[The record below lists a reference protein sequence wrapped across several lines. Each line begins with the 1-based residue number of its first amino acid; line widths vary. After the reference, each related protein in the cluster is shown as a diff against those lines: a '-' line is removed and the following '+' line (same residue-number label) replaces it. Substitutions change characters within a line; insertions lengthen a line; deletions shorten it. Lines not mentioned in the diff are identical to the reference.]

1 MSIAHDLTSR
11 TTLRKLGKYEVL
23 GELGHGAMGVVYRAR
38 DPIINRLVALKTITT
53 GLADD
58 PNLLQRFYREA
69 QSAGGLQHPNIVTIY
84 DMGEEQKLPYIAM
97 ELIEGESLD
106 QVIQR
111 RTTLSVTLKIAYALQ
126 ACRAFDYA
134 HKRGIVHRDIKPGN
148 VMVTRDGVVKV
159 VDFGIARVLD
169 TSKTQ
174 TGMLIGTFAYMSPEQ
189 YNGEHA
195 DERSDIWSFGVLL
208 YELLCYHR
216 PFVGETPARLMHSIC
231 SQEPQRVC
239 ERATDCPPEIDAIVA
254 KLLRKSAQERFQS
267 MEDLLLE
274 LEPVHKALQAKAVA
288 ELIGLSLELLG
299 KNEYSQA
306 RELLRESLKIDSANA
321 QARAL
326 LERANA
332 ELKRLLT
339 RPKAQLHVSKGRA
352 LLEEGRIQEAVT
364 EAESAL
370 NLDSNF
376 GPAQELEKDVRR
388 ELERAQMVAEWLQA
402 SGQRLAEGNPDEAEK
417 SLARVFE
424 LDPQNKQAQEL
435 KQQAV
440 VEKAERQRRLRLTEG
455 MREARELWTK
465 LKYDGCIDI
474 LDNLRAEFTEEEE
487 IQRLLDTVREDQ
499 AEQYRQTSLGN
510 ARNLLAAGNYPDSR
524 SLLVKLLQEFPS
536 DEEILRLLEDVHAEE
551 AKRRRQQVLAEARS
565 LLSNRQYQESI
576 GKLVVLYEEFPADR
590 EILLALET
598 AREDQAEQEKQQ
610 GIAEAR
616 KLLAARRYDDCKAA
630 LATLQGR
637 FPNDEAIP
645 ELQEAVRAEQ
655 LEQRKQAG
663 LAKAR
668 NLLSAGQ
675 YEQSIEV
682 LIQLGKDFA
691 ADEEIPK
698 LLQTAHT
705 EHREK
710 EKQQGVGAVRN
721 LLAAQRYE
729 ECSELLERLQKQF
742 ANDPEMSELQKAL
755 KTDQAEQRKSRSLG
769 KARNLLSARNYEQ
782 ALAVLNELAAE
793 FPKDEAV
800 LKLLAVAREGLTEQR
815 KLKSLDEARTLL
827 GARRYDE
834 SISLLT
840 RLKKEFPDER
850 EVSRLLAN
858 AAKEQAEQYK
868 QEKLAEG
875 RTLLAAQK
883 FKEAQELLERLQE
896 AHPKDSAIQ
905 KLRSAVERER
915 DKQNRAERLQ
925 SELGI
930 LKKLISD
937 KKYTEILVR
946 AEPLRAEFPANA
958 DLLRLVEFARTQ
970 QAQIDNERRLRT
982 VVDEVKAHNLAN
994 RFAEA
999 IRAANA
1005 GLKTFPDNAELTYLR
1020 EQAEGQEKKQ
1030 KTRGM
1035 IEQRIRE
1042 IKFKINRE
1050 DLSEAID
1057 LAKQTI
1063 AAVGPDADLTQ
1074 LLNSAIVEFEARDRK
1089 RRQEQKLQE
1098 IRNLIESGDTLA
1110 AAQTLHDAVETL
1122 TLDSFDP
1129 RVTRVT
1135 QEIAGAPTPA
1145 GGPATIAAPPAPAG
1159 FSKEY
1164 ALLQG
1169 RPLDFDTPT
1178 MEQGELDQTMTQQS
1192 PETSW
1197 TVSPE
1202 TLVPGPP
1209 APSEAATPIVGNTE
1223 AVIPQPEPI
1232 SAPADPTPVPP
1243 AVAPPAIST
1252 AKVEQA
1258 RREVASEP
1266 AEVPIPKPSRS
1277 FPESLRRAPGGRGRS
1292 SKATAEVVSQRR
1304 PFAKAPVLVGAGIA
1318 LGLGLW
1324 ATLHFVSSS
1333 RPRAP
1338 EIRVAHSDQTDPK
1351 TSGSGVPGSATVA
1364 KAPANPADNQQ
1375 QDAIASA
1382 DKLIA
1387 SGDLPRALKVLQDAE
1402 KSNGSLTDEIKGKET
1417 AVSESM
1423 RNDTLAKL
1431 RQEEATLWQQ
1441 SLREIDKRE
1450 FDLAKRDLRQIVVLG
1465 DGAVRKADAQR
1476 YLSDVIPKRQKEE
1489 DTFRSAQRSSRAGDS
1504 QDLQRAADLLGQ
1516 VIELDGPRKA
1526 ESEVLRQDV
1535 ANRMAALKQENAKRQ
1550 IQSLETS
1557 ARTNLQQG
1565 NFDIA
1570 RQQAEQTRQLGG
1582 DPGGLLQEIDRAQTN
1597 EVQLQR
1603 QYQQVVQAY
1612 SSIGNRDK
1620 SALEKSRG
1628 DFQAIANGNG
1638 PHRVDA
1644 QQYVADINK
1653 KLEALSQP
1661 AVAPPPAIKSPTNTT
1676 AADEVAVRNVIDQFF
1691 QAFEQRNPDALA
1703 RLWPSIPPTT
1713 YAGYKRDFER
1723 ASAIQVK
1730 ILRLT
1735 AKVNQDGSTASASAQ
1750 VTQQYATNG
1759 EKSPKKTTSFVFQL
1773 VKNGVWSIN
1782 AVQ

>member
-1 MSIAHDLTSR
+1 M
-11 TTLRKLGKYEVL
+11 RKLGKYEVL

-53 GLADD
+53 GLTDD

-111 RTTLSVTLKIAYALQ
+111 RTTLSLTLKIAYALQ

-148 VMVTRDGVVKV
+148 VMVTKDGVVKV

-208 YELLCYHR
+208 YELLCYQR
-216 PFVGETPARLMHSIC
+216 PFMGETPARLMHSIC

-239 ERATDCPPEIDAIVA
+239 ERVTDCPPEIDAIVA

-274 LEPVHKALQAKAVA
+274 LEPVHKSLQAKSVA
-288 ELIGLSLELLG
+288 ELIDLSLELLE
-299 KNEYSQA
+299 KNEFAQA
-306 RELLRESLKIDSANA
+306 RELLRESLKLDSANA

-326 LERANA
+326 LEKANA
-332 ELKRLLT
+332 ELKRQQV

-435 KQQAV
+435 KQQALF
-440 VEKAERQRRLRLTEG
+440 EKADRQRRLRLTEG

-465 LKYDGCIDI
+465 LNYDGCIDI
-474 LDNLRAEFTEEEE
+474 LNQLHAEFAEEEE

-499 AEQYRQTSLGN
+499 AEQYRQKSLGN
-510 ARNLLAAGNYPDSR
+510 ARDLLAAGNYADSR
-524 SLLVKLLQEFPS
+524 SLLVKLQREFPS
-536 DEEILRLLEDVHAEE
+536 DEEIPRLLEDVHAEE
-551 AKRRRQQVLAEARS
+551 AKRRRQQGLAEARS

-576 GKLVVLYEEFPADR
+576 GKLVALQEEFPADR

-610 GIAEAR
+610 GIVEAR

-637 FPNDEAIP
+637 FPNDGEIP

-668 NLLSAGQ
+668 SLLSVGQ

-682 LIQLGKDFA
+682 LSQLGKDFA

-698 LLQTAHT
+698 LLKTARA
-705 EHREK
+705 EQREK
-710 EKQQGVGAVRN
+710 EKQQGMAAVRN

-729 ECSELLERLQKQF
+729 ECSELLEKLRKQF
-742 ANDPEMSELQKAL
+742 ANDSEVSDLQKAL
-755 KTDQAEQRKSRSLG
+755 RADQAEQRKSRSLG

-782 ALAVLNELAAE
+782 ALAVLNELASE
-793 FPKDEAV
+793 FLNDEAI

-840 RLKKEFPDER
+840 QLKKEFPDER

-858 AAKEQAEQYK
+858 AGKEQVEQYK

-883 FKEAQELLERLQE
+883 FRQALELLERLQE
-896 AHPKDSAIQ
+896 VHPKDSAIQ

-915 DKQNRAERLQ
+915 DKQDRAERLQ
-925 SELGI
+925 NELDI

-937 KKYTEILVR
+937 KKYSEILVR

-958 DLLRLVEFARTQ
+958 DLLRLIDFARTQ
-970 QAQIDNERRLRT
+970 QRQIDNDRRLRA
-982 VVDEVKAHNLAN
+982 VIDEVKAHSLAN

-999 IRAANA
+999 IRAADA
-1005 GLKTFPDNAELTYLR
+1005 GLKVFPENAELTYLR
-1020 EQAEGQEKKQ
+1020 EQADGQEKKQ

-1098 IRNLIESGDTLA
+1098 IRNLMESGDTLA
-1110 AAQTLHDAVETL
+1110 AAHTLHDAVETL

-1129 RVTRVT
+1129 RVTRVS
-1135 QEIAGAPTPA
+1135 QEIANTQSPA
-1145 GGPATIAAPPAPAG
+1145 ANTATIAPPPAPASL
-1159 FSKEY
+1159 SKEY

-1169 RPLDFDTPT
+1169 RPPDIDTPNL
-1178 MEQGELDQTMTQQS
+1178 EQGELNQTMTQQS
-1192 PETSW
+1192 SATSW
-1197 TVSPE
+1197 TISPQSA
-1202 TLVPGPP
+1202 VP
-1209 APSEAATPIVGNTE
+1209 APPPPSEVEASTIGDTAPVTPQPQP
-1223 AVIPQPEPI
+1223 IPQPLASTPI
-1232 SAPADPTPVPP
+1232 PQAVTSPVS
-1243 AVAPPAIST
+1243 ST
-1252 AKVEQA
+1252 AKVEEPQ
-1258 RREVASEP
+1258 REAAPTSPELS
-1266 AEVPIPKPSRS
+1266 APKPAQA
-1277 FPESLRRAPGGRGRS
+1277 FPEPLRTATAGRGRRHE
-1292 SKATAEVVSQRR
+1292 AAVETVSPRR
-1304 PFAKAPVLVGAGIA
+1304 LSTKVPFQVAGGIA
-1318 LGLGLW
+1318 LGLAAW
-1324 ATLHFVSSS
+1324 ATLHFVSSPTS
-1333 RPRAP
+1333 RQSETGVVRSDRSNPKAAISASP
-1338 EIRVAHSDQTDPK
+1338 TVPVPAIKPPASPADDKQQVSMAASDQL
-1351 TSGSGVPGSATVA
+1351 V
-1364 KAPANPADNQQ
+1364 
-1375 QDAIASA
+1375 
-1382 DKLIA
+1382 A
-1387 SGDLPRALKVLQDAE
+1387 SGDLSGALKTLQDAE
-1402 KSNGSLTDEIKGKET
+1402 KFNGSLTDEIKRKEAT
-1417 AVSESM
+1417 VSESM
-1423 RNDTLAKL
+1423 RNDALAKL

-1441 SLREIDKRE
+1441 SLREIDRRE
-1450 FDLAKRDLRQIVVLG
+1450 FDFAKRDLRKIVALG
-1465 DGAVRKADAQR
+1465 DGAVRRADAQR
-1476 YLSDVIPKRQKEE
+1476 YLNDVIPKRQKEE
-1489 DTFRSAQRSSRAGDS
+1489 DTFRKAQVSAHASDP
-1504 QDLQRAADLLGQ
+1504 QDLQRAVDLLNQ
-1516 VIELDGPRKA
+1516 VIELDGSRKSEA
-1526 ESEVLRQDV
+1526 EALRQDV
-1535 ANRMAALKQENAKRQ
+1535 ANRIAVLKQENAKRQ

-1557 ARTNLQQG
+1557 ARSNLQQG
-1565 NFDIA
+1565 NFEAA
-1570 RQQAEQTRQLGG
+1570 RQQAEQTRPLGG
-1582 DPGGLLQEIDRAQTN
+1582 DPGGLLQEIDRAQSS
-1597 EVQLQR
+1597 EVQKQR
-1603 QYQQVVQAY
+1603 QYQQAVQDY
-1612 SSIGNRDK
+1612 SGASSRDK
-1620 SALEKSRG
+1620 NALEKSRG
-1628 DFQAIANGNG
+1628 DFQAIINGNG
-1638 PHRVDA
+1638 THRGDA
-1644 QQYVADINK
+1644 QQYLADIDR
-1653 KLEALSQP
+1653 KLDALSQP
-1661 AVAPPPAIKSPTNTT
+1661 PVASPPAIKSPTNTP
-1676 AADEVAVRNVIDQFF
+1676 AADEVAVRTTINQFF
-1691 QAFEQRNPDALA
+1691 QAFGQRNLDALTKI
-1703 RLWPSIPPTT
+1703 WPNIPANR
-1713 YAGYKRDFER
+1713 YALYKNEFEQ
-1723 ASAIQVK
+1723 ASTIQLKILSLTVK
-1730 ILRLT
+1730 I
-1735 AKVNQDGSTASASAQ
+1735 NPDGTASASAQ
-1750 VTQQYATNG
+1750 VTSQVTVNG
-1759 EKSPKKTTSFVFQL
+1759 EKSPKKTTSWVFQL
-1773 VKNGVWSIN
+1773 VKNGVWLIN